1 MFEKTIAVLGTGYV
15 GVTTSA
21 IFANAGYKV
30 YALDIS
36 EDRLQTLREGRSF
49 FYEEGINPLIKTA
62 VDNGNLVP
70 TSSYEEAVSGSKFIF
85 SCVGTPDRPDGSSNL
100 DYVFAAAEECAKY
113 IKPGSIYIQKS
124 TVPVGTGRKVS
135 QTFKDKNVAYT
146 SNPEFLREGT
156 AVLDTLF
163 FDRIVVG
170 GSDKEAVKQ
179 VLDLYRAVEQNQ
191 KQIAELA
198 GLQPKETKGEYIA
211 ANLDSAELIK
221 VTSNAFLAL
230 KISFANSIARLADKT
245 DADVVEVM
253 YAAGAD
259 PRIGRAFLN
268 AGRGYGGGC
277 FPKDVKGLI
286 SSAESFG
293 VDLQIMKA
301 ADELNTQMPEYIVS
315 KTEGK
320 IGDFKDRK
328 VAVLGLSFKA
338 GTSDARK
345 SPGVKIAN
353 LLAEAGGKVSAYDP
367 EANGEAKEDLT
378 DSVKLVESIQEAIKD
393 AEVIFVATDWPQ
405 FKEINLGELKSAM
418 TGSTL
423 VDCMNM
429 YDPQKALSAGLEG
442 YNFVPAHFLEVLFQ
456 FFGRIAMLMKVVMS
470 GQFFGFQIAA
480 YVVIARFVL
489 QIVNGRV
496 GLVIGAENQF
506 SLFGFIRLPY
516 VAYR

>member
-1 MFEKTIAVLGTGYV
+1 MFEKTIAVIGTGYV

-21 IFANAGYKV
+21 ILANAGYKV

-36 EDRLQTLREGRSF
+36 EDRLQALREGRSF

-62 VDNGNLVP
+62 VDNGNLIP
-70 TSSYEEAVSGSKFIF
+70 TTSYEEAVSNSKFVF

-135 QTFKDKNVAYT
+135 ETFKDKSVAYT

-170 GSDKEAVKQ
+170 GADKEAVKQ
-179 VLDLYRAVEQNQ
+179 VLDLYQEVEKNQ
-191 KQIAELA
+191 KEIAKLA
-198 GLQPKETKGEYIA
+198 GLQPKEVKGEYIA
-211 ANLDSAELIK
+211 TNLDSAELIK

-230 KISFANSIARLADKT
+230 KISFANSIAQLADKT

-253 YAAGAD
+253 HAAGAD

-277 FPKDVKGLI
+277 FPKDVRGLI

-301 ADELNTQMPEYIVS
+301 ADSLNRQMPEYIVS
-315 KTEGK
+315 KAAQKT
-320 IGDFKDRK
+320 GDFKGKRA
-328 VAVLGLSFKA
+328 AVLGLSFKA

-353 LLAEAGGKVSAYDP
+353 LLAGTGASVNAYDP

-378 DSVKLVESIQEAIKD
+378 DSVNLVESAEEAVKD
-393 AEVIFVATDWPQ
+393 AEIIFVATDWPE
-405 FKEINLGELKSAM
+405 FKEINLNELKSAM
-418 TGSTL
+418 TGSLL
-423 VDCMNM
+423 VDCMNI
-429 YDPQKALSAGLEG
+429 YDPEKALAAGLEFIG
-442 YNFVPAHFLEVLFQ
+442 V
-456 FFGRIAMLMKVVMS
+456 GR
-470 GQFFGFQIAA
+470 
-480 YVVIARFVL
+480 
-489 QIVNGRV
+489 N
-496 GLVIGAENQF
+496 
-506 SLFGFIRLPY
+506 
-516 VAYR
+516 